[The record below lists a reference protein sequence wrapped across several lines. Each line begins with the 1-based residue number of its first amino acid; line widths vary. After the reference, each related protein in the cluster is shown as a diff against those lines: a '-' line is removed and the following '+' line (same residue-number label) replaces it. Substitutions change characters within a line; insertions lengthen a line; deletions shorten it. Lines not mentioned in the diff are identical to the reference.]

1 MDERNTMIENRQRHI
16 QKLIRLDEQENDFI
30 MDKVKSS
37 GIKSFQN
44 YARHML
50 IQGKVIT
57 NDYSE
62 LIGFRKE
69 VNAIG
74 RNVNQI
80 VKYVNTSGEISHDE
94 FTYLVSQ
101 VDEMK
106 QVVAKFIDSE
116 RVIHESEVL

>member
-1 MDERNTMIENRQRHI
+1 MEGIMMKENRLRSI
-16 QKLIRLDEQENDFI
+16 RKEIRLDDQENDFI

-69 VNAIG
+69 VNSIG

-80 VKYVNTSGEISHDE
+80 IKYVNTSGEIGREE
-94 FTYLVSQ
+94 FTYLMSQ

>member
-1 MDERNTMIENRQRHI
+1 MEGIMMKENRLRSI
-16 QKLIRLDEQENDFI
+16 RKEIRLDDQENDFI

-62 LIGFRKE
+62 LIGLRKE

-80 VKYVNTSGEISHDE
+80 VKYVNTSGEIGREE
-94 FTYLVSQ
+94 FTYLMSQ

>member
-69 VNAIG
+69 VNSIG

-80 VKYVNTSGEISHDE
+80 IKYVNTSGEIGREE
-94 FTYLVSQ
+94 FTFLMSQ

>member
-1 MDERNTMIENRQRHI
+1 MIENRQRNI
-16 QKLIRLDEQENDFI
+16 QKLMRLEEQENDFI
-30 MDKVKSS
+30 MGKVKSS

-50 IQGKVIT
+50 IQGQVIT

>member
-1 MDERNTMIENRQRHI
+1 MEGIMMKENRLRSI
-16 QKLIRLDEQENDFI
+16 RKEIRLDDQENDVI

-62 LIGFRKE
+62 LIGLRKE

-80 VKYVNTSGEISHDE
+80 VKYVNTSGEIGREE
-94 FTYLVSQ
+94 FTYLMSQ